1 MRFSLLAPFGVAA
14 LLGAGITAMDVPDAN
29 ALARKT
35 TVVETP
41 SGTTVIRRTRP
52 SRLAIARRWHGARG
66 AVVVKHPRRFCRTDI
81 VNGVRVHR
89 CF

>member
-1 MRFSLLAPFGVAA
+1 MRLSLLAPFGIAA
-14 LLGAGITAMDVPDAN
+14 LLGVGTAAMDAPDAN

-41 SGTTVIRRTRP
+41 SGTTVVKRTRP
-52 SRLAIARRWHGARG
+52 SRLALARRWHGARG
-66 AVVVKHPRRFCRTDI
+66 SVICRTDI